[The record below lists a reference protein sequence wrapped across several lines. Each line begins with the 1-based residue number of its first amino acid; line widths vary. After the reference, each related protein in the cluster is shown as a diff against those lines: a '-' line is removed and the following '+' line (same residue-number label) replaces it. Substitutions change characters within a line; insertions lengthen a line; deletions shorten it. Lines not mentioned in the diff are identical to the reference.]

1 MLLQLCTQLVT
12 SARLDL
18 FAQRNVSLPGQ
29 ANTRGASMIGPIGW
43 MELTIILI
51 IALLVVGPKGL
62 PKLGRSIGKA
72 LREFKRE
79 ASELKQA
86 VEFEID
92 EEERKETEEKRRKR
106 QKAKKEKETAAEAEP
121 ESSGGESQAG

>member
-1 MLLQLCTQLVT
+1 
-12 SARLDL
+12 
-18 FAQRNVSLPGQ
+18 
-29 ANTRGASMIGPIGW
+29 MIGPIGW

>member
-1 MLLQLCTQLVT
+1 
-12 SARLDL
+12 
-18 FAQRNVSLPGQ
+18 
-29 ANTRGASMIGPIGW
+29 MIGPIGW

-72 LREFKRE
+72 LREFKKE
-79 ASELKQA
+79 AQELKQA

-92 EEERKETEEKRRKR
+92 EDERKETEAKRRRK
-106 QKAKKEKETAAEAEP
+106 QKAKKEPEATAAEQKP
-121 ESSGGESQAG
+121 DGGEAKAG